1 MEFDLIFYIG
11 FFGAAIQLIAYA
23 LHLRDKLHHHSMAY
37 LLANAGGCCMTMT
50 YAFVNQ
56 DIPFFMLEV
65 TWGAFAI
72 HKLYEI
78 KIKKKTND
86 KNKKKGITQKKK

>member
-1 MEFDLIFYIG
+1 MEYDLIFYFG

-23 LHLRDKLHHHSMAY
+23 LHLRDKLHHHSLAY
-37 LLANAGGCCMTMT
+37 LLANSIGCLMTVT
-50 YAFVNQ
+50 YAYVTV
-56 DIPFFMLEV
+56 DIPFLMLEV

-78 KIKKKTND
+78 KIKKTGKKQRRTNFIH
-86 KNKKKGITQKKK
+86 NKP